1 MDVVITPEDPN
12 LPFLEI
18 ERAAE
23 QLNGKVTHLTCL
35 NSQGQSSKKIVIEL
49 WIKQVS
55 ENIIKLKKMY
65 YFLLMIFNFF

>member
-35 NSQGQSSKKIVIEL
+35 NSQGQSSKKIVIEYDE
-49 WIKQVS
+49 QD
-55 ENIIKLKKMY
+55 NT
-65 YFLLMIFNFF
+65 